1 MSAIGGLSLSDYGS
15 LGVLVANTEF
25 VQTKLNTL
33 TNQASTG
40 DVSTTY
46 AGLGSGATT
55 SLELNASVAHLQTWQ
70 NNISA
75 ATGNMDVTQTAM
87 TQIQSIASNLL
98 SSLDDLEGADGSEI
112 ATVAATAQSDL
123 AQVANLLDS
132 TNGTTYVFAG
142 TDSSNP
148 PVPDPDNITS
158 SGFYTQIASAV
169 ANLSTAG
176 AAATASA
183 TLAIAS
189 SNAVGTTPFSATI
202 GSAPVIQTESGQTQ
216 QVGLLANSN
225 AYVTSTGTLT
235 TGSYMRDLMS
245 ALATVGSLTSS
256 QQNDPNLTGLIQN
269 TTSSLQ
275 GAISAMAQDAGVLGN
290 TQSMLTDELTTL
302 SDTRT
307 AMSTQLSSGT
317 GRRHGPDSV
326 KYYPSTDATPGV
338 LPVDGQCF
346 QPFTGEIP
354 SGSLMQTSRYSSTFK
369 HRASK
374 CVSARKKR
382 EIRNLCGQGK
392 DHVRYSEFG

>member
-98 SSLDDLEGADGSEI
+98 SRLDDLEGADGSEI

-123 AQVANLLDS
+123 AQVANLLNS

-202 GSAPVIQTESGQTQ
+202 GSAPVI
-216 QVGLLANSN
+216 
-225 AYVTSTGTLT
+225 
-235 TGSYMRDLMS
+235 
-245 ALATVGSLTSS
+245 
-256 QQNDPNLTGLIQN
+256 
-269 TTSSLQ
+269 
-275 GAISAMAQDAGVLGN
+275 
-290 TQSMLTDELTTL
+290 
-302 SDTRT
+302 
-307 AMSTQLSSGT
+307 
-317 GRRHGPDSV
+317 
-326 KYYPSTDATPGV
+326 
-338 LPVDGQCF
+338 
-346 QPFTGEIP
+346 
-354 SGSLMQTSRYSSTFK
+354 
-369 HRASK
+369 
-374 CVSARKKR
+374 
-382 EIRNLCGQGK
+382 
-392 DHVRYSEFG
+392 